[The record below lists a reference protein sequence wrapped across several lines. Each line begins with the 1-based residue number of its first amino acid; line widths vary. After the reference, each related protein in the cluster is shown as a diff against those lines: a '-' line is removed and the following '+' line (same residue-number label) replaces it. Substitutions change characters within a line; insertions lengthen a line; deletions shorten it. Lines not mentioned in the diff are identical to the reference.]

1 MQIFISLKKKKITYH
16 MSLQLDASKDVAE
29 SMDRL
34 FHEYSTLQTLN
45 LENLRIDPIKHKILA
60 DRNATSEELHMA
72 ELYAKKVLYLKME
85 KKIKGLN
92 HINNPLIK
100 EEERVIEKIKDLSEA
115 LLDKEKFHSKFL
127 LFVKHGEGSDE
138 MGIHPV
144 LMEQVI
150 LTYNENK
157 LFLQTKNLI

>member
-16 MSLQLDASKDVAE
+16 MSLQLDASKDVE
-29 SMDRL
+29 DSMDRL
-34 FHEYSTLQTLN
+34 FHEYSTLKTLN
-45 LENLRIDPIKHKILA
+45 LENLRIDPIKHKIIA

-85 KKIKGLN
+85 KKVKGLN
-92 HINNPLIK
+92 NLNLK
-100 EEERVIEKIKDLSEA
+100 EEYIAKVKDLSEA